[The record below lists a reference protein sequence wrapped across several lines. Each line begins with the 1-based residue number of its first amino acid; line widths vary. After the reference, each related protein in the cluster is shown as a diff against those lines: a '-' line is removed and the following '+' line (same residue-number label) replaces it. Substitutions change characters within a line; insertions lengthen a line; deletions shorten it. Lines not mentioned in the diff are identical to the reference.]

1 MRADKDAPL
10 FQHLQADGPG
20 KAERGS
26 QPAGKVPAPAHVLKA
41 AVAQVCGKIRVAG
54 PGNIPQFFVVFGAGI
69 AGPDE
74 HGQRRA
80 AGFAVCQA
88 GEDDG
93 LIRLPAR
100 RGIGRTAGSPARQKG
115 PHFFHI
121 HGKAGGQTVDDGAN
135 RLAVGLPKDRDGN
148 ILSDMRRHGASLRF
162 IR

>member
-20 KAERGS
+20 KAERRR
-26 QPAGKVPAPAHVLKA
+26 QPAGKVPAAAHILKA
-41 AVAQVCGKIRVAG
+41 AIAQVCSKIRVAG

-69 AGPDE
+69 AVPDE

-80 AGFAVCQA
+80 AGFALCQA

-100 RGIGRTAGSPARQKG
+100 RGIGRAAGGSARQEG
-115 PHFFHI
+115 PHFLHI
-121 HGKAGGQTVDDGAN
+121 HGKTGGQAVDDSAN
-135 RLAVGLPKDRDGN
+135 RLAMGLPKDRDGN
-148 ILSDMRRHGASLRF
+148 IFSDMRRHGASLRF